1 MKLGVW
7 MFALTMALF
16 ASSCQRK
23 TSGTVIARVG
33 DSELTLEEA
42 RKDIDTANGMFE
54 HNLREY
60 VSHWVDMELLH
71 KEAQRRGIEQSE
83 KFTHQLREIRKQLA
97 NNNLLEEQIYADSSE
112 PVERTLLEYYQNH
125 ASEFFVRED
134 MVKLNLIIF
143 SKRDQASLFAAAV
156 SRGTPWKIAV
166 ENVMQDT
173 SMVVDVLTSA
183 IEQYYTQPLIYP
195 PELWKIVN
203 TVPTNEI
210 SFPVRTTSG
219 YAVVQPLAF
228 IGKGKQAEYEFA
240 RDEVRERVRVEKRR
254 KSYNELLT
262 DLRRRYTVEIL
273 SNLGNRPDTTQEHL
287 HE

>member
-1 MKLGVW
+1 MLS
-7 MFALTMALF
+7 MSLF
-16 ASSCQRK
+16 ASSCRTK
-23 TSGTVIARVG
+23 YSETVIARVG

-42 RKDIDTANGMFE
+42 RKSIDTSNGMSG

-60 VSHWVDMELLH
+60 VSHWVNMELLH

-83 KFTHQLREIRKQLA
+83 KFTRQLQEIRKQLA

-112 PVERTLLEYYQNH
+112 PDEGTLLEYYQNH
-125 ASEFFVRED
+125 ASEFFIRED

-156 SRGTPWKIAV
+156 SRGTSWENAV
-166 ENVMQDT
+166 ENMMRDT
-173 SMVVDVLTSA
+173 TMVLDVLTSA
-183 IEQYYTQPLIYP
+183 LEQYYTQPLLYP

-203 TVPTNEI
+203 TLPPNEI

-219 YAVVQPLAF
+219 YAVLQPLAF

-262 DLRRRYTVEIL
+262 DLRKRYTVEML
-273 SNLGNRPDTTQEHL
+273 FNFGNQQDTTQEHL
-287 HE
+287 HD